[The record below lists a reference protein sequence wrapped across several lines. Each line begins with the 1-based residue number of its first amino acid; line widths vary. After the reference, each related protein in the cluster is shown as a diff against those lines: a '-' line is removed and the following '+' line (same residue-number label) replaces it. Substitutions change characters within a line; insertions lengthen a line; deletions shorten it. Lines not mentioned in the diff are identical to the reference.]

1 MVEAAA
7 HRDHLV
13 VSEHENFINR
23 GYTVCTGS
31 GNDDNTSP

>member
-13 VSEHENFINR
+13 VSEDENFINR
-23 GYTVCTGS
+23 GYTVYWIGK
-31 GNDDNTSP
+31 